1 MTDCTLKVLIK
12 LSFVFLPLYSLG
24 QADTTLENNDSARS
38 KKDTIAELL
47 IKIAANPQ
55 LKENGANKIFVGANY
70 RKEWT
75 QPVEVPILDLHKAY
89 GGLVPTKAGGGKE
102 TKSLRVEDSA
112 GREWALRSVEKF
124 PENVIPP
131 ELKKTIGEK
140 LIKDGISASYPY
152 GVLSVNNS
160 K

>member
-38 KKDTIAELL
+38 KKDTIAEPL

-75 QPVEVPILDLHKAY
+75 QPVAVSYTHLRAHETPEH
-89 GGLVPTKAGGGKE
+89 LVCR
-102 TKSLRVEDSA
+102 L
-112 GREWALRSVEKF
+112 LLEK
-124 PENVIPP
+124 
-131 ELKKTIGEK
+131 KK
-140 LIKDGISASYPY
+140 
-152 GVLSVNNS
+152 
-160 K
+160 